1 MYKHLQRQRW
11 NLSANRVLH
20 TLDSQ
25 VACEL
30 EMWGEAF
37 RSVEDIQSLIMLS
50 KRTPNHKFMATY
62 YARLTQ
68 IFAGEQGL
76 LQHYYCSMQ
85 GVQCGSSM
93 QGVIVGATAW
103 LRLNQPCCL
112 IVVCSG
118 WV

>member
-1 MYKHLQRQRW
+1 M
-11 NLSANRVLH
+11 AA
-20 TLDSQ
+20 Q

-68 IFAGEQGL
+68 IFAGEQG
-76 LQHYYCSMQ
+76 SMQ
-85 GVQCGSSM
+85 RTGSRCNSRAIQGSS
-93 QGVIVGATAW
+93 QVQIAGQVPGARMMLTLSCFPW
-103 LRLNQPCCL
+103 F
-112 IVVCSG
+112 
-118 WV
+118 